1 MAAKQNATGMRY
13 AGLGF
18 ELAASVLVLTLLGWW
33 VDRHFGSTPWGVL
46 SGALIGL
53 VGGMYNL
60 VRQALEA
67 VRPSDGTDRDE
78 ADRNEDDRPTRP
90 RP

>member
-1 MAAKQNATGMRY
+1 MATKQNATGMRY

-33 VDRHFGSTPWGVL
+33 ADRHFGSAPWGVL
-46 SGALIGL
+46 TGALIGL

-60 VRQALEA
+60 VRQALES
-67 VRPSDGTDRDE
+67 VRPDGDDDETGDPRRDGH
-78 ADRNEDDRPTRP
+78 
-90 RP
+90 